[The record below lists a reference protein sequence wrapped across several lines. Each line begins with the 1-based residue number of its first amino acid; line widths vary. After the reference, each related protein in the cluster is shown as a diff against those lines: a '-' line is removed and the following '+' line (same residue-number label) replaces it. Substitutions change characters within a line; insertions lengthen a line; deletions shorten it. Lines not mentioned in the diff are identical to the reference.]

1 MAAPAL
7 PQPVYAYLD
16 LIFGDRPGYVALA
29 FGRDPYRTAEGR
41 YQHRDRAERQYP
53 WPSGR
58 NQVLAD
64 AASAISDGRVIDT
77 YVCPAA
83 RVTSHRRK
91 GGALPL
97 VWLWADLDG
106 APADEVLLRRLE
118 PLTVHSGQPG
128 HRHIYVALAQPVD
141 LATHARLN
149 KALAARLGADAKWS
163 DETLLRLPGTLNHK
177 PARPVNGAAPQ
188 PPAPVV
194 IEPGWS
200 GRRWDIAEMA
210 ALLGMDLSAPDISVL
225 AETVDGEQVDL
236 TTLPATITG
245 LLADESPADRSAATF
260 ALIGAC
266 RDANLTQA
274 QAVHVVSNYSPAVDK
289 YGPRVSGVAG
299 EVARCWPKLLQ
310 PEIEAQMGDA
320 TVFALTQADVM
331 LGLPLPAGG
340 LARQTAGNPA
350 STYPDDRFIDLRPFL
365 TGTYTPPAPNVG
377 ARRNDGV
384 QMLYPGRWH
393 TVIGLTEAGKS
404 LFAIWQAIE
413 TMQAGGVV
421 VYLHFEE
428 IGEHAAGGLIDRLR
442 TFSQISELD
451 NDTIASKFFP
461 LSCERPWAAGEL
473 SAALARLPEA
483 PALVVLDGINEAAGQ
498 LGGDVEKTTSITLYR
513 KHLVTPATAV
523 GDAVLSLGHPVKA
536 RSRQDE
542 RHSYGSTAWLDAVDG
557 VSFRLESSSTPI
569 AKGRKG
575 SSALSVVKDRYGEVK
590 RYGQLASNR
599 EAGWFYLGQFV
610 VDDTQPLEMG
620 TAAYLTAPKPRAEGP
635 QSLLGDD
642 DDEDGSDEPSPA
654 ASDDALILEHVGRL
668 VAQQGRPVSG
678 NEIESTHSGISNSR
692 IRSALVRLDL
702 SGRLLKMKVGRGYQY
717 SPPTTSARGLEV
729 VE

>member
-1 MAAPAL
+1 MNADGAYIAGLVTAKSSENGTLDDGVDLGVFDPKRWTLEGANALCARWLTDVANAEIGGIYDTLNKAALVCGHFGDEFGDRGIREQQLLDAVHHTAYDPNGPSSWKAEDVIATGMRDGAREPYTLVPSSNVIELRPQVPNQESNFDSLFQGDGLRPAL
-7 PQPVYAYLD
+7 PAPTNLPTPEPV
-16 LIFGDRPGYVALA
+16 
-29 FGRDPYRTAEGR
+29 
-41 YQHRDRAERQYP
+41 
-53 WPSGR
+53 
-58 NQVLAD
+58 
-64 AASAISDGRVIDT
+64 
-77 YVCPAA
+77 
-83 RVTSHRRK
+83 
-91 GGALPL
+91 
-97 VWLWADLDG
+97 
-106 APADEVLLRRLE
+106 
-118 PLTVHSGQPG
+118 
-128 HRHIYVALAQPVD
+128 PV
-141 LATHARLN
+141 
-149 KALAARLGADAKWS
+149 
-163 DETLLRLPGTLNHK
+163 K
-177 PARPVNGAAPQ
+177 P
-188 PPAPVV
+188 
-194 IEPGWS
+194 
-200 GRRWDIAEMA
+200 
-210 ALLGMDLSAPDISVL
+210 
-225 AETVDGEQVDL
+225 
-236 TTLPATITG
+236 
-245 LLADESPADRSAATF
+245 
-260 ALIGAC
+260 
-266 RDANLTQA
+266 
-274 QAVHVVSNYSPAVDK
+274 
-289 YGPRVSGVAG
+289 
-299 EVARCWPKLLQ
+299 
-310 PEIEAQMGDA
+310 PEW
-320 TVFALTQADVM
+320 
-331 LGLPLPAGG
+331 
-340 LARQTAGNPA
+340 
-350 STYPDDRFIDLRPFL
+350 PDDRFIDLRPFL

-384 QMLYPGRWH
+384 RMLYPGRWH

-442 TFSQISELD
+442 TFSKISGLD
-451 NDTIASKFFP
+451 NDTIAAKFFP

-523 GDAVLSLGHPVKA
+523 GAAVLSLGHPVKA

-590 RYGQLASNR
+590 RNGQLASNR

-642 DDEDGSDEPSPA
+642 DDEDGSDEPSPT
-654 ASDDALILEHVGRL
+654 SGDDTTVLELLARL
-668 VAQQGRPVSG
+668 VTEHGRPMTSR
-678 NEIESTHSGISNSR
+678 EIESSGAGMSAVR
-692 IRSALVRLDL
+692 TRSALTRLEL
-702 SGRLLKMKVGRGYQY
+702 SKRLLAVRVSRGFRYTP
-717 SPPTTSARGLEV
+717 SPSAGGEEV
-729 VE
+729 AR